1 MGRRFYRDLVILSLS
16 SLFMRGVGVIWSG
29 YLSRRMGAGAMGLHS
44 VVMNLYGFAVTVAV
58 AGIGLAVTRLVS
70 ECEERG
76 DRAGAFAVVLEGV
89 PASLSEKITAKLSIP
104 TIGIGGGAGCDPDRG
119 RLRLRILPEQEAA

>member
-16 SLFMRGVGVIWSG
+16 SLFMRGAGVIWSG

-44 VVMNLYGFAVTVAV
+44 VLMNLYGFAVTVAV

-76 DRAGAFAVVLEGV
+76 DRAGAFAVVRR
-89 PASLSEKITAKLSIP
+89 SLCCSPLCSSSSS
-104 TIGIGGGAGCDPDRG
+104 
-119 RLRLRILPEQEAA
+119 